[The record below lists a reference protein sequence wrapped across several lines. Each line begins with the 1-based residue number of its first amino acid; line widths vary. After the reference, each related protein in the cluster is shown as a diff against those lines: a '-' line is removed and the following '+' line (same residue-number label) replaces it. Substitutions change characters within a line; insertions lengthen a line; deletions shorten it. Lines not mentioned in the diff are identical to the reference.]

1 MVLKKN
7 KTDNSTLFIDASRE
21 FVKVTNKN
29 KLSEDNIENILK
41 LFIERKNVDYV
52 SKVVPNSE
60 IEAQE
65 YNLSVNTYVERED
78 TREIIDIAKL
88 NKEITEIV
96 SHESHLRTEIDKIIA
111 EIGLPV
117 GRQEG

>member
-1 MVLKKN
+1 M
-7 KTDNSTLFIDASRE
+7 
-21 FVKVTNKN
+21 
-29 KLSEDNIENILK
+29 
-41 LFIERKNVDYV
+41 DYV

-65 YNLSVNTYVERED
+65 YNLSVSTYVEKED
-78 TREIIDIAKL
+78 TREVIDIAKL

-96 SHESHLRTEIDKIIA
+96 ARESLLREGIDKIIA